1 MELKKVEVIFQRK
14 HDCFNSHFSI
24 LFIPHKYKTSWEV
37 FGKSSLLMRHDK
49 HSAPETKRT
58 KMNWTTLNSISQK
71 SWCLEHTVT
80 RRSHW
85 LVCLLFGDSAHLPI
99 YSAVLLLYSITGRF
113 YRSERLVLAVEMMD
127 ESDEWDEIFPIE
139 VPETAV
145 IWRW

>member
-58 KMNWTTLNSISQK
+58 KMNWTTLNSITLK
-71 SWCLEHTVT
+71 NHDVWNIRLPVVHIDWCVCSLETV
-80 RRSHW
+80 
-85 LVCLLFGDSAHLPI
+85 PI
-99 YSAVLLLYSITGRF
+99 YPSTLPSF
-113 YRSERLVLAVEMMD
+113 CC
-127 ESDEWDEIFPIE
+127 
-139 VPETAV
+139 TASLGGSTEAKG
-145 IWRW
+145 WSLPWKWWMNRMNGTKSSPLRCQKQQ